1 MSRPSKLTS
10 EAIDRFV
17 KAISAGAFPEVAAR
31 FAGFSP
37 ASLYRYLRGST
48 PEHAAF
54 RDAALKAQVAL
65 EVRLSGTLVQE
76 AMSEPKWALVVL
88 ERRFGERWAAR
99 SLAVDPPGDSRPADR
114 RPPDDS
120 VTLDAALVEVLVPKL
135 LAAGDRLRAGA
146 SGGTED
152 VARFED
158 RAPRRN
164 GPDEGPSR

>member
-17 KAISAGAFPEVAAR
+17 KAIRAGAFPEAAAR

-37 ASLYRYLRGST
+37 ASLYRYMRGSR

-54 RDAALKAQVAL
+54 RDAALQAQVEL

-76 AMSEPKWALVVL
+76 AMSEPKWALVLL
-88 ERRFGERWAAR
+88 ERRFGERWAPRAP
-99 SLAVDPPGDSRPADR
+99 AVATPAQTRPADP
-114 RPPDDS
+114 RPPDDV
-120 VTLDAALVEVLVPKL
+120 VTLDATLVEVLVPKL
-135 LAAGDRLRAGA
+135 LAAGDRLRSGE
-146 SGGTED
+146 SGGSDD

-158 RAPRRN
+158 GAPRRIV
-164 GPDEGPSR
+164 PEEDPA

>member
-37 ASLYRYLRGST
+37 ASMYRYLRGST

-54 RDAALKAQVAL
+54 RAAALKAQVAL

-76 AMSEPKWALVVL
+76 AMNEPKWALVVL

-99 SLAVDPPGDSRPADR
+99 APADDT
-114 RPPDDS
+114 P
-120 VTLDAALVEVLVPKL
+120 A
-135 LAAGDRLRAGA
+135 
-146 SGGTED
+146 D

-158 RAPRRN
+158 RAPRRAA
-164 GPDEGPSR
+164 PDEGPGR